1 MYNVI
6 DPQVEGHD
14 VSRVGLAD
22 VSRYR
27 LDHVVGLGPG
37 EVLASPG
44 VPERRPLVQLVEP
57 RPLVGAGDHP
67 QGAGIRSHGLKLDGE
82 LDAGP
87 LV

>member
-37 EVLASPG
+37 EVLAKSWRAQAYLSG
-44 VPERRPLVQLVEP
+44 
-57 RPLVGAGDHP
+57 G
-67 QGAGIRSHGLKLDGE
+67 RSSSSSNHGLLWEPGITRR
-82 LDAGP
+82 APVFARTG
-87 LV
+87 